1 MAFDPTTAV
10 EEKPAQP
17 ITFDPTSAKEA
28 GSVDQVPI
36 SVEEA
41 AKSHAPEMAKYFSGT
56 NSLDS
61 VFNGEQKLA
70 FNKLAEYTPN
80 DNESQVRAINQAFVK
95 TQMPD
100 VPESVID
107 NNWEAVKKGYAE
119 TRFGLTRDHVND
131 TEFHTNV
138 SQTYDEINAL
148 KNPSGTPKPW
158 DWKAKAAAIE
168 TLVPFAVK
176 NFWDNFTTPLKKLP
190 SAPQDL
196 PNKFYFIP
204 ETTIGINPAVL
215 AGVWNGMKP
224 ALDSM
229 LSPAGITG
237 LIATEGLGIMAEASP
252 LAKAA
257 LVSIKG
263 GFGLIAAKAGL
274 DSGSKFNKL
283 LKDPKASL
291 QDTIAAGTETFI
303 NTSAALLSA
312 FDIALDF
319 FPKGKQAA
327 LVKEIEANPEKITD
341 ILKREEQATDIP
353 GHAEAINN
361 VRSEIESVQDVLP
374 KEPPKLDDVVIEE
387 PKVEDVPKEPAIA
400 EPTQEAMAVEA
411 EREPSVIGPEPTT
424 VIDETKPGDTI
435 SIKNEVMDKEMENL
449 GLDPAESGQKKTFED
464 LVNKQNEKFKSD
476 PNIGQRLVEELNAN
490 PRAPSAEENVL
501 LGIEARRL
509 KNARNAAEEAL
520 IKARVEGNV
529 DAEAAAQQQI
539 DILRDQFA
547 KTAATDKLAGTA
559 SGQSLAFRK
568 VMLRED
574 YSLAAL
580 ERKLEVAKGKKLT
593 PEETEQLRKTSK
605 KLEENKRKL
614 AEAEAKQRGE
624 LPSEESINK
633 EYEAKK
639 KKLEDE
645 IQSLKAK
652 IKGEVPVKKATQK
665 PLTRPE
671 VEEIEKLSQERD
683 ALKETLNT
691 KVEGK
696 TDVNAE
702 AAMRKRIEMLDQKI
716 KQKLSE
722 LQGEPQIVKGKLV
735 NRPQPPEIEQRLQKL
750 AEINKQ
756 IAEREKRTPEQILA
770 ARKQAKIK
778 TYQTKAEKLKAKI
791 EAGDVTREQRVA
803 SEMSPEVQRARA
815 EYQKTKQEFDRKVY
829 EAEQAKR
836 TPTQKGLDLG
846 VKIVRAGVLS
856 RVGIIAKLTALVGER
871 AFITPVRQAIKYA
884 AGKALPDV
892 ARAARFEG
900 IDSFGGLVRSEA
912 KAFTA
917 LWTQG
922 LPGALDILRGEQAPI
937 EQVLGL
943 ENLPKDVLDYPT
955 QLHKALHF
963 PIQISD
969 YVRRLSLINER
980 DLRAGIDMSEPLN
993 QLRNMQEAWEYSK
1006 RSVYLQDNKLVSGYQ
1021 QMLKTWESTSKTGEF
1036 SPLAKTL
1043 AYGAKLENPIV
1054 KVPVNVATELTEHVA
1069 GLLDPAARFL
1079 FKQADGF
1086 KNLKA
1091 AEADMLM
1098 RHIANGSLGAFLGLY
1113 GWLKYKEIGGFY
1125 QEGDKRKPGDLKPG
1139 EIKVNGMVIPST
1151 LLKEN
1156 AFEIM
1161 NAGATF
1167 HKAFDAIYKKTGSIP
1182 EGAINGLSAVA
1193 VGIAEVTPFIPDI
1206 KQISAIM
1213 DPRQRNRA
1221 VATVIANAL
1230 VPGFVQEAAVAT
1242 DRPDFYNIFQSPTP
1256 RKEKEKTFGGALK
1269 KEFQLRIPGQRLKVP
1284 KTGSQQIQTFER

>member
-28 GSVDQVPI
+28 ESVDQVPA
-36 SVEEA
+36 SLEEA
-41 AKSHAPEMAKYFSGT
+41 VKSHAPEMAKYFSGT
-56 NSLDS
+56 SNLDS
-61 VFNGEQKLA
+61 VFNSEQKLA
-70 FNKLAEYTPN
+70 FSKLAAYTPN

-168 TLVPFAVK
+168 TLAPFAVK

-196 PNKFYFIP
+196 PNKLYFIP

-229 LSPAGITG
+229 LSPAGIIG
-237 LIATEGLGIMAEASP
+237 LKATEPVMVGLGEMAKASP

-274 DSGSKFNKL
+274 DTDSKFNKL

-303 NTSAALLSA
+303 NIGLAILSA

-319 FPKGKQAA
+319 FPKQKQVSV
-327 LVKEIEANPEKITD
+327 VKQIEANREKVTD

-353 GHAEAINN
+353 GHAEAIKN

-387 PKVEDVPKEPAIA
+387 PKVEDVPKEPVIA
-400 EPTQEAMAVEA
+400 EPTQQAMAVEA
-411 EREPSVIGPEPTT
+411 EREPSILGPEPTT

-464 LVNKQNEKFKSD
+464 LVNKQNEKFKAD

-509 KNARNAAEEAL
+509 KNARNAAEDAL
-520 IKARVEGNV
+520 IKAREKGDV

-547 KTAATDKLAGTA
+547 KTAATDKLVGTA

-580 ERKLEVAKGKKLT
+580 ERKLEVAKGGKLT
-593 PEETEQLRKTSK
+593 TPELEDLRNISK
-605 KLEENKRKL
+605 KLESSKQKL
-614 AEAEAKQRGE
+614 TSAEAKQR
-624 LPSEESINK
+624 
-633 EYEAKK
+633 A
-639 KKLEDE
+639 
-645 IQSLKAK
+645 Q
-652 IKGEVPVKKATQK
+652 IK
-665 PLTRPE
+665 RY
-671 VEEIEKLSQERD
+671 
-683 ALKETLNT
+683 ETL
-691 KVEGK
+691 GK
-696 TDVNAE
+696 
-702 AAMRKRIEMLDQKI
+702 
-716 KQKLSE
+716 
-722 LQGEPQIVKGKLV
+722 
-735 NRPQPPEIEQRLQKL
+735 
-750 AEINKQ
+750 
-756 IAEREKRTPEQILA
+756 
-770 ARKQAKIK
+770 
-778 TYQTKAEKLKAKI
+778 KLKAKM
-791 EAGDVTREQRVA
+791 EAGDVTREQRAA

-836 TPTQKGLDLG
+836 TQTQKALDLG
-846 VKIVRAGVLS
+846 AKIVRANVLS
-856 RVGIIAKLTALVGER
+856 RVSVIAKLTALVGER
-871 AFITPVRQAIKYA
+871 AFITPVRQTIKYA
-884 AGKALPDV
+884 AGKVLPDV

-900 IDSFGGLVRSEA
+900 IESIGGLVRSEA
-912 KAFTA
+912 KAFAA

-922 LPGALDILRGEQAPI
+922 LPGALDILRGKQAPI
-937 EQVLGL
+937 EETLGM
-943 ENLPKDVLDYPT
+943 ENLPKGVLDYPSE
-955 QLHKALHF
+955 LHKALHF

-1006 RSVYLQDNKLVSGYQ
+1006 RSIYLQDNKLVSGYQ

-1043 AYGAKLENPIV
+1043 AYGAKLQNPIV
-1054 KVPVNVATELTEHVA
+1054 KVPINVATELTEHVA

-1079 FKQADGF
+1079 FKEAGGF

-1113 GWLKYKEIGGFY
+1113 GWLKYKEVGGFY

-1139 EIKVNGMVIPST
+1139 EIKINGMVIPST

-1167 HKAFDAIYKKTGSIP
+1167 HKAFDSIYKKTGSIP
-1182 EGAINGLSAVA
+1182 EGAINGFSAVA
-1193 VGIAEVTPFIPDI
+1193 VGIAEATPLVPDI

-1213 DPRQRNRA
+1213 DPKQRNKAIA
-1221 VATVIANAL
+1221 VAIANVL
-1230 VPGFVQEAAVAT
+1230 VPGFVQEFAAAT
-1242 DRPDFYNIFQSPTP
+1242 DRPDPYNIFESPTP

-1269 KEFQLRIPGQRLKVP
+1269 KELQLRTPGQRFKVP

>member
-56 NSLDS
+56 NSLDY

-100 VPESVID
+100 VPESIID

-237 LIATEGLGIMAEASP
+237 LMATEGLGIMAEASP

-291 QDTIAAGTETFI
+291 EDKVSAGTETFL
-303 NTSAALLSA
+303 NTGLALLSG
-312 FDIALDF
+312 FDAALNF

-580 ERKLEVAKGKKLT
+580 ERKLEVAKGVKLT
-593 PEETEQLRKTSK
+593 TPELEDLRNISERLESSKEKLTS
-605 KLEENKRKL
+605 
-614 AEAEAKQRGE
+614 AEAKQR
-624 LPSEESINK
+624 
-633 EYEAKK
+633 A
-639 KKLEDE
+639 
-645 IQSLKAK
+645 Q
-652 IKGEVPVKKATQK
+652 IK
-665 PLTRPE
+665 RY
-671 VEEIEKLSQERD
+671 
-683 ALKETLNT
+683 ETL
-691 KVEGK
+691 GK
-696 TDVNAE
+696 
-702 AAMRKRIEMLDQKI
+702 
-716 KQKLSE
+716 
-722 LQGEPQIVKGKLV
+722 
-735 NRPQPPEIEQRLQKL
+735 
-750 AEINKQ
+750 
-756 IAEREKRTPEQILA
+756 
-770 ARKQAKIK
+770 
-778 TYQTKAEKLKAKI
+778 KLKAKM
-791 EAGDVTREQRVA
+791 EAGDVTREQRAA

-846 VKIVRAGVLS
+846 AKIVRAGVLS

-884 AGKALPDV
+884 AGKALPSV

-980 DLRAGIDMSEPLN
+980 DLRAGINMSEPLN

-1193 VGIAEVTPFIPDI
+1193 VGIAEATPFIPDI

-1221 VATVIANAL
+1221 VATAIANAL

-1242 DRPDFYNIFQSPTP
+1242 DRPDFYNIFQSPTS

>member
-361 VRSEIESVQDVLP
+361 VRSEIESVQDLLP

-529 DAEAAAQQQI
+529 DAEAAAQQQR
-539 DILRDQFA
+539 DIVRDQFA
-547 KTAATDKLAGTA
+547 KTAATDKFAGTA

-580 ERKLEVAKGKKLT
+580 ERKLEVAKGVKLT
-593 PEETEQLRKTSK
+593 TPELEDLRNISERLESSKEKLTS
-605 KLEENKRKL
+605 
-614 AEAEAKQRGE
+614 AEAKQR
-624 LPSEESINK
+624 
-633 EYEAKK
+633 A
-639 KKLEDE
+639 
-645 IQSLKAK
+645 Q
-652 IKGEVPVKKATQK
+652 IK
-665 PLTRPE
+665 RY
-671 VEEIEKLSQERD
+671 
-683 ALKETLNT
+683 ETL
-691 KVEGK
+691 GK
-696 TDVNAE
+696 
-702 AAMRKRIEMLDQKI
+702 
-716 KQKLSE
+716 
-722 LQGEPQIVKGKLV
+722 
-735 NRPQPPEIEQRLQKL
+735 
-750 AEINKQ
+750 
-756 IAEREKRTPEQILA
+756 
-770 ARKQAKIK
+770 
-778 TYQTKAEKLKAKI
+778 KLKAKM
-791 EAGDVTREQRVA
+791 EAGDVTREQRAA
-803 SEMSPEVQRARA
+803 SEMSPEIQRARA

-846 VKIVRAGVLS
+846 AKIVRAGVLS

-884 AGKALPDV
+884 AGKALPGV

-1193 VGIAEVTPFIPDI
+1193 VGIAEATPFIPDI

-1221 VATVIANAL
+1221 VATAIANAL

>member
-361 VRSEIESVQDVLP
+361 VRSEIESVQDLLP

-529 DAEAAAQQQI
+529 DAEAAAQQQR
-539 DILRDQFA
+539 DIVRDQFA
-547 KTAATDKLAGTA
+547 KTAATDKFAGTA

-580 ERKLEVAKGKKLT
+580 ERKLEVAKGVKLT
-593 PEETEQLRKTSK
+593 TPELEDLRNISERLESSKEKLTS
-605 KLEENKRKL
+605 
-614 AEAEAKQRGE
+614 AEAKQR
-624 LPSEESINK
+624 
-633 EYEAKK
+633 A
-639 KKLEDE
+639 
-645 IQSLKAK
+645 Q
-652 IKGEVPVKKATQK
+652 IK
-665 PLTRPE
+665 RY
-671 VEEIEKLSQERD
+671 
-683 ALKETLNT
+683 ETL
-691 KVEGK
+691 GK
-696 TDVNAE
+696 
-702 AAMRKRIEMLDQKI
+702 
-716 KQKLSE
+716 
-722 LQGEPQIVKGKLV
+722 
-735 NRPQPPEIEQRLQKL
+735 
-750 AEINKQ
+750 
-756 IAEREKRTPEQILA
+756 
-770 ARKQAKIK
+770 
-778 TYQTKAEKLKAKI
+778 KLKAKM
-791 EAGDVTREQRVA
+791 EAGDVTREQRAA
-803 SEMSPEVQRARA
+803 SEMSPEIQRARA

-846 VKIVRAGVLS
+846 AKIVRAGVLS

-1193 VGIAEVTPFIPDI
+1193 VGIAEATPFIPDI

-1221 VATVIANAL
+1221 VATAIANAL

-1256 RKEKEKTFGGALK
+1256 RKEKEKTFGAALK

>member
-56 NSLDS
+56 NSLDY

-100 VPESVID
+100 VPESIID

-237 LIATEGLGIMAEASP
+237 LMATEGLGIMAEASP

-291 QDTIAAGTETFI
+291 EDKVSAGTETFL
-303 NTSAALLSA
+303 NTGLALLSG
-312 FDIALDF
+312 FDAALNF

-529 DAEAAAQQQI
+529 DAEAAAQQQR
-539 DILRDQFA
+539 DIIRDQFA
-547 KTAATDKLAGTA
+547 KTAATDKFAGTA

-580 ERKLEVAKGKKLT
+580 ERKLEVAKGVKLT
-593 PEETEQLRKTSK
+593 TPELEDLRNISERLESSKEKLTS
-605 KLEENKRKL
+605 
-614 AEAEAKQRGE
+614 AEAKQR
-624 LPSEESINK
+624 
-633 EYEAKK
+633 A
-639 KKLEDE
+639 
-645 IQSLKAK
+645 Q
-652 IKGEVPVKKATQK
+652 IK
-665 PLTRPE
+665 RY
-671 VEEIEKLSQERD
+671 
-683 ALKETLNT
+683 ETL
-691 KVEGK
+691 GK
-696 TDVNAE
+696 
-702 AAMRKRIEMLDQKI
+702 
-716 KQKLSE
+716 
-722 LQGEPQIVKGKLV
+722 
-735 NRPQPPEIEQRLQKL
+735 
-750 AEINKQ
+750 
-756 IAEREKRTPEQILA
+756 
-770 ARKQAKIK
+770 
-778 TYQTKAEKLKAKI
+778 KLKAKM

-846 VKIVRAGVLS
+846 AKIVRANVLS

-884 AGKALPDV
+884 AGKALPSV

-980 DLRAGIDMSEPLN
+980 DLRAGINMSEPLN

-1193 VGIAEVTPFIPDI
+1193 VGIAEATPFIPDI

-1221 VATVIANAL
+1221 VATAIANAL

-1242 DRPDFYNIFQSPTP
+1242 DRPDFYNIFQSPTS

>member
-361 VRSEIESVQDVLP
+361 VRSEIESVQDLLP

-529 DAEAAAQQQI
+529 DAEAAAQQQR
-539 DILRDQFA
+539 DIVRDQFA
-547 KTAATDKLAGTA
+547 KTAATDKFAGTA

-580 ERKLEVAKGKKLT
+580 ERKLEVAKGVKLT
-593 PEETEQLRKTSK
+593 TPELEDLRNISERLESSKEKLTS
-605 KLEENKRKL
+605 
-614 AEAEAKQRGE
+614 AEAKQR
-624 LPSEESINK
+624 
-633 EYEAKK
+633 A
-639 KKLEDE
+639 
-645 IQSLKAK
+645 Q
-652 IKGEVPVKKATQK
+652 IK
-665 PLTRPE
+665 RY
-671 VEEIEKLSQERD
+671 
-683 ALKETLNT
+683 ETL
-691 KVEGK
+691 GK
-696 TDVNAE
+696 
-702 AAMRKRIEMLDQKI
+702 
-716 KQKLSE
+716 
-722 LQGEPQIVKGKLV
+722 
-735 NRPQPPEIEQRLQKL
+735 
-750 AEINKQ
+750 
-756 IAEREKRTPEQILA
+756 
-770 ARKQAKIK
+770 
-778 TYQTKAEKLKAKI
+778 KLKAKM
-791 EAGDVTREQRVA
+791 EAGDVTREQRAA
-803 SEMSPEVQRARA
+803 SEMSPEIQRARA

-846 VKIVRAGVLS
+846 AKIVRAGVLS

-884 AGKALPDV
+884 AGKALPGV

-1193 VGIAEVTPFIPDI
+1193 VGIAEATPFIPDI

-1221 VATVIANAL
+1221 VATDIANAL

>member
-361 VRSEIESVQDVLP
+361 VRSEIESVQDLLP

-580 ERKLEVAKGKKLT
+580 ERKLEVAKGVKLT
-593 PEETEQLRKTSK
+593 TPELEDLRNISKRLESSKEKLTS
-605 KLEENKRKL
+605 
-614 AEAEAKQRGE
+614 AEAKQR
-624 LPSEESINK
+624 
-633 EYEAKK
+633 A
-639 KKLEDE
+639 
-645 IQSLKAK
+645 Q
-652 IKGEVPVKKATQK
+652 IK
-665 PLTRPE
+665 RY
-671 VEEIEKLSQERD
+671 
-683 ALKETLNT
+683 ETL
-691 KVEGK
+691 GK
-696 TDVNAE
+696 
-702 AAMRKRIEMLDQKI
+702 
-716 KQKLSE
+716 
-722 LQGEPQIVKGKLV
+722 
-735 NRPQPPEIEQRLQKL
+735 
-750 AEINKQ
+750 
-756 IAEREKRTPEQILA
+756 
-770 ARKQAKIK
+770 
-778 TYQTKAEKLKAKI
+778 KLKAKM
-791 EAGDVTREQRVA
+791 EAGDVTREQRAA

-846 VKIVRAGVLS
+846 AKIVRAGVLS

-937 EQVLGL
+937 EQVLGI

-1043 AYGAKLENPIV
+1043 AYGAKLENPII

-1221 VATVIANAL
+1221 VATAIANAL

>member
-291 QDTIAAGTETFI
+291 EDKVSAGTETFL
-303 NTSAALLSA
+303 NTGLALLSG
-312 FDIALDF
+312 FDAALNF

-580 ERKLEVAKGKKLT
+580 ERKLEVAKGVKLT
-593 PEETEQLRKTSK
+593 TPELEDLRNISKRLESSKEKLTS
-605 KLEENKRKL
+605 
-614 AEAEAKQRGE
+614 AEAKQR
-624 LPSEESINK
+624 
-633 EYEAKK
+633 A
-639 KKLEDE
+639 
-645 IQSLKAK
+645 Q
-652 IKGEVPVKKATQK
+652 IK
-665 PLTRPE
+665 RY
-671 VEEIEKLSQERD
+671 
-683 ALKETLNT
+683 ETL
-691 KVEGK
+691 GK
-696 TDVNAE
+696 
-702 AAMRKRIEMLDQKI
+702 
-716 KQKLSE
+716 
-722 LQGEPQIVKGKLV
+722 
-735 NRPQPPEIEQRLQKL
+735 
-750 AEINKQ
+750 
-756 IAEREKRTPEQILA
+756 
-770 ARKQAKIK
+770 
-778 TYQTKAEKLKAKI
+778 KLKAKM

-846 VKIVRAGVLS
+846 AKIVRAGVLS

-1221 VATVIANAL
+1221 VATAIANAL

>member
-237 LIATEGLGIMAEASP
+237 LMATEGLGIMAEASP

-291 QDTIAAGTETFI
+291 EDKVSAGTETFL
-303 NTSAALLSA
+303 NTGLALLSG
-312 FDIALDF
+312 FDAALNF

-327 LVKEIEANPEKITD
+327 LVKEIETNPEKITD

-449 GLDPAESGQKKTFED
+449 GLDPAKSGQKKKFED

-501 LGIEARRL
+501 LAIEARRL
-509 KNARNAAEEAL
+509 KNARKAAEEAL

-529 DAEAAAQQQI
+529 DAEAAAQQQR
-539 DILRDQFA
+539 DIIRDQFA
-547 KTAATDKLAGTA
+547 KTAATDKFAGTA

-580 ERKLEVAKGKKLT
+580 ERKLEVAKGVKLT
-593 PEETEQLRKTSK
+593 TPELEDLRNISERLESSKEKLTS
-605 KLEENKRKL
+605 
-614 AEAEAKQRGE
+614 AEAKQR
-624 LPSEESINK
+624 
-633 EYEAKK
+633 A
-639 KKLEDE
+639 
-645 IQSLKAK
+645 Q
-652 IKGEVPVKKATQK
+652 IK
-665 PLTRPE
+665 RY
-671 VEEIEKLSQERD
+671 
-683 ALKETLNT
+683 ETL
-691 KVEGK
+691 GK
-696 TDVNAE
+696 
-702 AAMRKRIEMLDQKI
+702 
-716 KQKLSE
+716 
-722 LQGEPQIVKGKLV
+722 
-735 NRPQPPEIEQRLQKL
+735 
-750 AEINKQ
+750 
-756 IAEREKRTPEQILA
+756 
-770 ARKQAKIK
+770 
-778 TYQTKAEKLKAKI
+778 KLKAKM

-846 VKIVRAGVLS
+846 AKIVRANVLS

-884 AGKALPDV
+884 AGKALPSV

-980 DLRAGIDMSEPLN
+980 DLRAGINMSEPLN

-1193 VGIAEVTPFIPDI
+1193 VGIAEATPFIPDI

-1221 VATVIANAL
+1221 VATAIANAL

-1242 DRPDFYNIFQSPTP
+1242 DRPDFYNIFQSPTS